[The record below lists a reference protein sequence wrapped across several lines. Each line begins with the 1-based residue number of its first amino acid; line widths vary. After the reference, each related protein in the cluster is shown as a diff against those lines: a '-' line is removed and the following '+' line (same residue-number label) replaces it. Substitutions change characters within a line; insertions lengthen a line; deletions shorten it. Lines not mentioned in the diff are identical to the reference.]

1 MKLVKTPLRISYV
14 GGGTDYPSYYM
25 NNEGCGV
32 IAAAINQYVYIY
44 SHKLS
49 PIAKEQIRFTYRET
63 ESVNA
68 IAELKHPVLREML
81 KLRNWP
87 EKTNFGTFS
96 DLPSGVGLGGSS
108 SFAVGLAHLILDS
121 GSNEIDPH
129 VLAEL
134 AVRVERDELKEP
146 GGIQDHYVAAFGGLR
161 KYEFKQ
167 SGVEVS
173 PKIMSQDAVSYLEER
188 QMLIWLEETR
198 DSETHAAVTESE
210 IGKSNSY
217 LKEMTDLFQETGKIF
232 SEDMR
237 GVQTFEKIKEAVT
250 LGWSYKK
257 RFTSELSPIVQ
268 SVETVLSKFSDV
280 GYKLCGAGGSGF
292 LLVLAEPDIL
302 AQIKN
307 ALPGYSV
314 LHPKISLLGSSV
326 QSPVWE

>member
-108 SFAVGLAHLILDS
+108 SFAVGLAHLILDT

-173 PKIMSQDAVSYLEER
+173 PKIMSQDSVSYLEER

-232 SEDMR
+232 SEDM
-237 GVQTFEKIKEAVT
+237 GGAQTFEKIKEAVT

-268 SVETVLSKFSDV
+268 SVETVLNKFSDV

-307 ALPGYSV
+307 TLPEYSV

>member
-14 GGGTDYPSYYM
+14 GGGTDYPSYYL

-81 KLRNWP
+81 NLRNWP

-108 SFAVGLAHLILDS
+108 SFAVGLAHLILDT
-121 GSNEIDPH
+121 GSNEINPH

-173 PKIMSQDAVSYLEER
+173 PKIMSQDSVSYLEER

-232 SEDMR
+232 SEDL
-237 GVQTFEKIKEAVT
+237 GGAQTFEKIKEAVT

-307 ALPGYSV
+307 TLPEYSV

>member
-108 SFAVGLAHLILDS
+108 SFAVGLAHLILDT

-232 SEDMR
+232 SEDMG

>member
-232 SEDMR
+232 SEDMG

>member
-14 GGGTDYPSYYM
+14 GGGTDYPSYYL

-81 KLRNWP
+81 NLRNWP

-108 SFAVGLAHLILDS
+108 SFAVGLAHLILDT
-121 GSNEIDPH
+121 GSNEINPH

-173 PKIMSQDAVSYLEER
+173 PKIMSQDSVSYLEER

-232 SEDMR
+232 SEDM
-237 GVQTFEKIKEAVT
+237 GGAQTFEKIKEAVT

-307 ALPGYSV
+307 TLPEYSV

>member
-14 GGGTDYPSYYM
+14 GGGTDYPSYYL

-81 KLRNWP
+81 NLRNWP

-108 SFAVGLAHLILDS
+108 SFAVGLAHLILDT
-121 GSNEIDPH
+121 GSDEIDPH

-173 PKIMSQDAVSYLEER
+173 PKIMSQDSVSYLEER

-232 SEDMR
+232 SEDL
-237 GVQTFEKIKEAVT
+237 GGAQTFEKIKEAVT

-307 ALPGYSV
+307 TLPEYSV

>member
-108 SFAVGLAHLILDS
+108 SFAVGLAHLILDT

-232 SEDMR
+232 SEDM
-237 GVQTFEKIKEAVT
+237 GGAQTFEKIKEAVT

-307 ALPGYSV
+307 TLPEYSV

>member
-108 SFAVGLAHLILDS
+108 SFAVGLAHLILDT

-173 PKIMSQDAVSYLEER
+173 PKIMSQDSVSYLEER

-232 SEDMR
+232 SEDLD
-237 GVQTFEKIKEAVT
+237 GAQTFEKIKEAVT

-307 ALPGYSV
+307 TLPEYSV

>member
-108 SFAVGLAHLILDS
+108 SFAVGLAHLILDT

-173 PKIMSQDAVSYLEER
+173 PKIMSQDSVSYLEER

-232 SEDMR
+232 CEDMG

-307 ALPGYSV
+307 KLPGYSV

>member
-108 SFAVGLAHLILDS
+108 SFAVGLAHLILDT

-232 SEDMR
+232 SEDMS
-237 GVQTFEKIKEAVT
+237 GAQTFEKIKEAVT

>member
-1 MKLVKTPLRISYV
+1 
-14 GGGTDYPSYYM
+14 
-25 NNEGCGV
+25 
-32 IAAAINQYVYIY
+32 
-44 SHKLS
+44 
-49 PIAKEQIRFTYRET
+49 
-63 ESVNA
+63 
-68 IAELKHPVLREML
+68 ML

-108 SFAVGLAHLILDS
+108 SFAVGLAHLILNAETD
-121 GSNEIDPH
+121 EIDPH

-134 AVRVERDELKEP
+134 AVRVEREELKEP

-173 PKIMSQDAVSYLEER
+173 PKLISQDAVSYLEER

-217 LKEMTDLFQETGKIF
+217 LKETIDLFQETSRIF
-232 SEDMR
+232 SDDLTP
-237 GVQTFEKIKEAVT
+237 VQTFDTIKEAVT
-250 LGWSYKK
+250 LGWGYKK

-292 LLVLAEPDIL
+292 LLILAEPDIL

-307 ALPGYSV
+307 TLPGYSV
-314 LHPKISLLGSSV
+314 LYPKISLLGSSV

>member
-108 SFAVGLAHLILDS
+108 SFAVGLAHLVLDT

-232 SEDMR
+232 SEDMG

>member
-14 GGGTDYPSYYM
+14 GGGTDYPSYYL

-108 SFAVGLAHLILDS
+108 SFAVGLAHLILDT
-121 GSNEIDPH
+121 GSNEINPH

-173 PKIMSQDAVSYLEER
+173 PKIMSQDSVSYLEER
-188 QMLIWLEETR
+188 QMLIWLEEAR

-232 SEDMR
+232 SEDL
-237 GVQTFEKIKEAVT
+237 GGAQTFEKIKEAVT

-307 ALPGYSV
+307 TLPEYSV

>member
-1 MKLVKTPLRISYV
+1 
-14 GGGTDYPSYYM
+14 
-25 NNEGCGV
+25 
-32 IAAAINQYVYIY
+32 
-44 SHKLS
+44 
-49 PIAKEQIRFTYRET
+49 
-63 ESVNA
+63 
-68 IAELKHPVLREML
+68 ML

-108 SFAVGLAHLILDS
+108 SFAVGLAHLILDT
-121 GSNEIDPH
+121 GSDEIDPH

-173 PKIMSQDAVSYLEER
+173 PKIMSQDSVSYLEER

-232 SEDMR
+232 SEDM
-237 GVQTFEKIKEAVT
+237 GGAQTFEKIKEAVT

-307 ALPGYSV
+307 TLPGYSV

>member
-108 SFAVGLAHLILDS
+108 SFAVGLAHLILDT
-121 GSNEIDPH
+121 GSDEIDPH

-173 PKIMSQDAVSYLEER
+173 PKIMSQDSVSYLEER

-232 SEDMR
+232 SEDL
-237 GVQTFEKIKEAVT
+237 GGAQTFEKIKEAVT

-307 ALPGYSV
+307 TLPEYSV

>member
-14 GGGTDYPSYYM
+14 GGGTDYPSYYK

-108 SFAVGLAHLILDS
+108 SFAVGLAHLILDT
-121 GSNEIDPH
+121 GSDEIDPH

-232 SEDMR
+232 SEDL
-237 GVQTFEKIKEAVT
+237 GGAQTFEKIKEAVT

-257 RFTSELSPIVQ
+257 RFTSELTPIVQ

-307 ALPGYSV
+307 TLPEYSV

>member
-68 IAELKHPVLREML
+68 LAELKHPVLREML

-108 SFAVGLAHLILDS
+108 SFAVGLAHLILDT

-232 SEDMR
+232 SEDMG

>member
-232 SEDMR
+232 SEDMS
-237 GVQTFEKIKEAVT
+237 GAQTFEKIKEAVT

-307 ALPGYSV
+307 KLPGYSV

>member
-108 SFAVGLAHLILDS
+108 SFAVGLAHLILDT

>member
-14 GGGTDYPSYYM
+14 GGGTDYPSYYL

-108 SFAVGLAHLILDS
+108 SFAVGLAHLILDT

-173 PKIMSQDAVSYLEER
+173 PKIMSQDSVSYLEER

-232 SEDMR
+232 SEDM
-237 GVQTFEKIKEAVT
+237 GGAQTFEKIKEAVT

-307 ALPGYSV
+307 TLPEYSV

-326 QSPVWE
+326 QTPVWE

>member
-14 GGGTDYPSYYM
+14 GGGTDYPSYYL

-108 SFAVGLAHLILDS
+108 SFAVGLAHLILDT
-121 GSNEIDPH
+121 GSNEINPH

-173 PKIMSQDAVSYLEER
+173 PKIMSQDSVSYLEER

-232 SEDMR
+232 SEDL
-237 GVQTFEKIKEAVT
+237 GGAQTFEKIKEAVT

-307 ALPGYSV
+307 TLPEYSV

>member
-108 SFAVGLAHLILDS
+108 SFAVGLAHLILDT

-232 SEDMR
+232 SEDMG

-302 AQIKN
+302 TQIKN

>member
-81 KLRNWP
+81 TLRNWP

-108 SFAVGLAHLILDS
+108 SFAVGLAHLILDT

-198 DSETHAAVTESE
+198 DSETYAAVTEKE

-232 SEDMR
+232 SEDM
-237 GVQTFEKIKEAVT
+237 GGAQTFEKIKEAVT

-257 RFTSELSPIVQ
+257 RFTSELTPIVQ

-307 ALPGYSV
+307 TLPEYSV

>member
-14 GGGTDYPSYYM
+14 GGGTDYPSYYL

-68 IAELKHPVLREML
+68 IGELKHPVLREML

-108 SFAVGLAHLILDS
+108 SFAVGLAHLILNAES
-121 GSNEIDPH
+121 GEIDPH

-134 AVRVERDELKEP
+134 AVRVEREELKEP

-173 PKIMSQDAVSYLEER
+173 PKLISQDAVSYLEER

-217 LKEMTDLFQETGKIF
+217 LKETIDLFQETSRIF
-232 SEDMR
+232 SDDLTP
-237 GVQTFEKIKEAVT
+237 VQTFDTIKEAVT
-250 LGWSYKK
+250 LGWGYKK

-292 LLVLAEPDIL
+292 LLILAEPDIL
-302 AQIKN
+302 AQIKST
-307 ALPGYSV
+307 LPGYSV
-314 LHPKISLLGSSV
+314 LYPKISLLGSSV

>member
-14 GGGTDYPSYYM
+14 GGGTDYPSYYTQ
-25 NNEGCGV
+25 NEGCGV

-68 IAELKHPVLREML
+68 ITDLKHPVLREML

-108 SFAVGLAHLILDS
+108 SFAVGLANLLLHQE
-121 GSNEIDPH
+121 GGEIDPY
-129 VLAEL
+129 VLADL
-134 AVRVERDELKEP
+134 AVRVERHELAEP
-146 GGIQDHYVAAFGGLR
+146 GGIQDQYVAAFGGLR
-161 KYEFKQ
+161 KYDFTKD
-167 SGVEVS
+167 GVQVS
-173 PKIMSQDAVSYLEER
+173 PQLQSDEAVTYLEQR
-188 QMLIWLEETR
+188 QMLVWLEETR
-198 DSETHAAVTESE
+198 DSEGHAAVTEKE

-217 LKEMTDLFQETGKIF
+217 LKEMTDLYQQTCTIF
-232 SEDMR
+232 NQDL
-237 GVQTFEKIKEAVT
+237 GAAQTFAKIKEAVT

-257 RFTSELSPIVQ
+257 QFTSDLSPNVQ
-268 SVETVLSKFSDV
+268 AVENVLDKFSDV

-292 LLVLAEPDIL
+292 MLILAEPDTL
-302 AQIKN
+302 AEIKN
-307 ALPGYSV
+307 SLPGYSV
-314 LHPKISLLGSSV
+314 LYPKISMLGSSV
-326 QSPVWE
+326 QSQIWD

>member
-14 GGGTDYPSYYM
+14 GGGTDYPSYYL

-108 SFAVGLAHLILDS
+108 SFAVGLAHLILDT
-121 GSNEIDPH
+121 GSDEIDPH

-173 PKIMSQDAVSYLEER
+173 PKIMSQDSVSYLEER

-232 SEDMR
+232 SEDM
-237 GVQTFEKIKEAVT
+237 GGAQTFEKIKEAVT

-307 ALPGYSV
+307 TLPEYSV

>member
-1 MKLVKTPLRISYV
+1 MRLVKTPLRISYV
-14 GGGTDYPSYYM
+14 GGGTDYPSYYL

-68 IAELKHPVLREML
+68 IGELKHPVLREML

-108 SFAVGLAHLILDS
+108 SFAVGLAHLILNAETDD
-121 GSNEIDPH
+121 IDPH

-134 AVRVERDELKEP
+134 AVRVEREELKEP

-232 SEDMR
+232 SEDMS
-237 GVQTFEKIKEAVT
+237 GAQTFEKIKEAVT